1 MKKIVFLFIC
11 IFININVFAD
21 EIKVEFSKCVD
32 GDTAKFI
39 YKNEVITA
47 RFLAIDTPE
56 SVHPTIGEEPFGKDA
71 SNFTCNTLEK
81 ADEIVLEFDS
91 NSDKT
96 DKYDR
101 YLVWVFV
108 DGKLLQKE
116 LISKGYAEVAYLYD
130 DYKYTK
136 ELEILINQT
145 IKKVTEDIDNM
156 KYEGGGGTDF
166 DVAVSAF
173 SKRVD
178 NKIIFTD
185 GYADMPREKV
195 KAIWVVFGNTKIN
208 PNGGKV
214 IYIDKEQFDKLSYE
228 ESNKIKKL

>member
-11 IFININVFAD
+11 IFININVFAN

-130 DYKYTK
+130 DYKYTE
-136 ELEILINQT
+136 ELEKAQEKANKKKIGIWSLEEEPVESKVEGNENSINNMYDDKYSNVILIAVAIAIILIFIFSEKGRKNIIKYCKQT
-145 IKKVTEDIDNM
+145 IKKE
-156 KYEGGGGTDF
+156 
-166 DVAVSAF
+166 
-173 SKRVD
+173 
-178 NKIIFTD
+178 
-185 GYADMPREKV
+185 
-195 KAIWVVFGNTKIN
+195 
-208 PNGGKV
+208 
-214 IYIDKEQFDKLSYE
+214 L
-228 ESNKIKKL
+228 KK

>member
-130 DYKYTK
+130 DYKYTE
-136 ELEILINQT
+136 ELEKAQEKAKKKEIGIWSLEEETVESKVEGNENSINNMYDDKYSNVILIAVAIAIILIFIFSEKGRKNIIKYCKQT
-145 IKKVTEDIDNM
+145 IKKE
-156 KYEGGGGTDF
+156 
-166 DVAVSAF
+166 
-173 SKRVD
+173 
-178 NKIIFTD
+178 
-185 GYADMPREKV
+185 
-195 KAIWVVFGNTKIN
+195 
-208 PNGGKV
+208 
-214 IYIDKEQFDKLSYE
+214 L
-228 ESNKIKKL
+228 KK

>member
-39 YKNEVITA
+39 YKDEVITA

-71 SNFTCNTLEK
+71 SNFTCDTLKK

-130 DYKYTK
+130 DYKYTE
-136 ELEILINQT
+136 ELEKAQEKTKKKKIGIWSLEEEATESKVEGNESSINNIYDDKYSNIVFIAVGVAIILIFIFSEKGRKNIIKYCKQT
-145 IKKVTEDIDNM
+145 IKKE
-156 KYEGGGGTDF
+156 
-166 DVAVSAF
+166 
-173 SKRVD
+173 
-178 NKIIFTD
+178 
-185 GYADMPREKV
+185 
-195 KAIWVVFGNTKIN
+195 
-208 PNGGKV
+208 
-214 IYIDKEQFDKLSYE
+214 L
-228 ESNKIKKL
+228 KK

>member
-39 YKNEVITA
+39 YKGEVITA

-130 DYKYTK
+130 DYKYTE
-136 ELEILINQT
+136 ELEKAQEKAKKKEIGIWSLEEETVESKVEGNENSINNMYDDKYSNVILIAVGVAIILIFIFSEKGRKNIIKYCKQT
-145 IKKVTEDIDNM
+145 IKKE
-156 KYEGGGGTDF
+156 
-166 DVAVSAF
+166 
-173 SKRVD
+173 
-178 NKIIFTD
+178 
-185 GYADMPREKV
+185 
-195 KAIWVVFGNTKIN
+195 
-208 PNGGKV
+208 
-214 IYIDKEQFDKLSYE
+214 L
-228 ESNKIKKL
+228 KK

>member
-56 SVHPTIGEEPFGKDA
+56 SVHPTIGEEPFGKEA

-130 DYKYTK
+130 DYKYTE
-136 ELEILINQT
+136 ELEKAQEKAKKKEIGIWSLEEETVESKVEGNENSINNMYDDKYSNVILIAIAIAIILIFIFSEKGRKNIIKYCKQT
-145 IKKVTEDIDNM
+145 IKKE
-156 KYEGGGGTDF
+156 
-166 DVAVSAF
+166 
-173 SKRVD
+173 
-178 NKIIFTD
+178 
-185 GYADMPREKV
+185 
-195 KAIWVVFGNTKIN
+195 
-208 PNGGKV
+208 
-214 IYIDKEQFDKLSYE
+214 L
-228 ESNKIKKL
+228 KK

>member
-130 DYKYTK
+130 DYKYTE
-136 ELEILINQT
+136 ELEKAQEKAKKKEIGIWSLGEETVESKVEGNENSINNMYDDKYSNVILIAVAIAIILIFIFSEKGRKNIIKYCKQT
-145 IKKVTEDIDNM
+145 IKKE
-156 KYEGGGGTDF
+156 
-166 DVAVSAF
+166 
-173 SKRVD
+173 
-178 NKIIFTD
+178 
-185 GYADMPREKV
+185 
-195 KAIWVVFGNTKIN
+195 
-208 PNGGKV
+208 
-214 IYIDKEQFDKLSYE
+214 L
-228 ESNKIKKL
+228 KK

>member
-116 LISKGYAEVAYLYD
+116 LVSKGYAEVAYLYD
-130 DYKYTK
+130 DYKYTE
-136 ELEILINQT
+136 ELEKAQEKAKKKGIGIWSLDEETVESKVEGNENSINNMYDDKYSNIILIAVAIAIILIFIFSEKGRKNIIKYCKQT
-145 IKKVTEDIDNM
+145 IKKE
-156 KYEGGGGTDF
+156 
-166 DVAVSAF
+166 
-173 SKRVD
+173 
-178 NKIIFTD
+178 
-185 GYADMPREKV
+185 
-195 KAIWVVFGNTKIN
+195 
-208 PNGGKV
+208 
-214 IYIDKEQFDKLSYE
+214 L
-228 ESNKIKKL
+228 KK

>member
-39 YKNEVITA
+39 YKDEVITA

-56 SVHPTIGEEPFGKDA
+56 SVHPTIGEEPYGKEA
-71 SNFTCNTLEK
+71 SNYTCSTLEK
-81 ADEIVLEFDS
+81 AEEIILEFDS

-96 DKYDR
+96 DKYNR

-108 DGKLLQKE
+108 DGKLLQKQ

-130 DYKYTK
+130 DYKYTD
-136 ELEILINQT
+136 ELEKAQEKAKAKKVGIWSDKVVKETKKEEIIEGNESSINNVYDEKYSNVVFIAVIIALIIIFIFSEKGRKNIIKYCKKT
-145 IKKVTEDIDNM
+145 IKKE
-156 KYEGGGGTDF
+156 
-166 DVAVSAF
+166 
-173 SKRVD
+173 
-178 NKIIFTD
+178 
-185 GYADMPREKV
+185 
-195 KAIWVVFGNTKIN
+195 
-208 PNGGKV
+208 
-214 IYIDKEQFDKLSYE
+214 L
-228 ESNKIKKL
+228 KK

>member
-11 IFININVFAD
+11 IFINVNVFAD

-39 YKNEVITA
+39 YKDEVITA

-56 SVHPTIGEEPFGKDA
+56 SVHPTVGEEPFGKDA

-130 DYKYTK
+130 DYKYTE
-136 ELEILINQT
+136 ELEKEQEKAKKKEIGIWSLEEETVESKVEGNENSINNMYDDKYSNVILIAVAIAIILIFIFSEKGRKNIIKYCKQT
-145 IKKVTEDIDNM
+145 IKKE
-156 KYEGGGGTDF
+156 
-166 DVAVSAF
+166 
-173 SKRVD
+173 
-178 NKIIFTD
+178 
-185 GYADMPREKV
+185 
-195 KAIWVVFGNTKIN
+195 
-208 PNGGKV
+208 
-214 IYIDKEQFDKLSYE
+214 L
-228 ESNKIKKL
+228 KK

>member
-11 IFININVFAD
+11 IFININVFAN

-130 DYKYTK
+130 DYKYTE
-136 ELEILINQT
+136 ELEKAQEKAKKKKIGIWSLEEETVESKVEGNENSINNMYDDKYSNVILIAVAIAIILIFIFSEKGRKNIIKYCKQT
-145 IKKVTEDIDNM
+145 IKKE
-156 KYEGGGGTDF
+156 
-166 DVAVSAF
+166 
-173 SKRVD
+173 
-178 NKIIFTD
+178 
-185 GYADMPREKV
+185 
-195 KAIWVVFGNTKIN
+195 
-208 PNGGKV
+208 
-214 IYIDKEQFDKLSYE
+214 L
-228 ESNKIKKL
+228 KK

>member
-39 YKNEVITA
+39 YKDEVITA

-71 SNFTCNTLEK
+71 SNFTCDTLKK

-130 DYKYTK
+130 DYKYTE
-136 ELEILINQT
+136 ELEKAQEKTKKKKIGIWSLEEEATESKVEGNESSINNIYDDKYSNIVFIAVGVAIILIFIFSEKGRKSIIKYCKQT
-145 IKKVTEDIDNM
+145 IKKE
-156 KYEGGGGTDF
+156 
-166 DVAVSAF
+166 
-173 SKRVD
+173 
-178 NKIIFTD
+178 
-185 GYADMPREKV
+185 
-195 KAIWVVFGNTKIN
+195 
-208 PNGGKV
+208 
-214 IYIDKEQFDKLSYE
+214 L
-228 ESNKIKKL
+228 KK